1 MRRGAEDEPGEST
14 QPAGPAPMEWLRLG
28 LLLTVV
34 SAVCLAGSLLSAPL
48 STAYAQTTGS
58 ESGRP
63 LPRFVSVADDVV
75 NVRKGPGTEYPIDW
89 VYVRRGLPVEVIAEY
104 GEWRRVKDWEG
115 QIGWILVRLLSQ
127 DRTLRVAGDD
137 LVPLRSD
144 AREEAP
150 MIARVEPGVFGE
162 IVQCPQPGSY
172 RSDWCYVEIADLRGW
187 LPRTS
192 LWGVYA
198 AEEVK

>member
-1 MRRGAEDEPGEST
+1 MKRWVEYRVRESNEPAS
-14 QPAGPAPMEWLRLG
+14 PAPMEWLT
-28 LLLTVV
+28 LLWLTVI
-34 SAVCLAGSLLSAPL
+34 ATAFSLTMGAPMVQ
-48 STAYAQTTGS
+48 AQTTGS

-127 DRTLRVAGDD
+127 ERTLRVSGED
-137 LVPLRSD
+137 LIPLRSD

-150 MIARVEPGVFGE
+150 MIARVEPGVFGD

-187 LPRTS
+187 LPRTNV
-192 LWGVYA
+192 WGVYQT
-198 AEEVK
+198 EEVK